1 MDNVRIRLITEAD
14 SGELYQLIVDNRN
27 NLEKWI
33 EWIRDIHNEDEM
45 HTYIQKIIHTERKE
59 ATITFVILL
68 NEKVIGMAD
77 ISDISPDGKMGEVGL
92 WLSEEYQGKGIA
104 GAVISEIEKYSKSK
118 TKINT
123 LKMLIKA
130 NNVNS
135 LKMAHK
141 LGYQEVEKLT
151 SWKNGE
157 VKWIVLCK
165 KIIKKLK
172 CQI

>member
-1 MDNVRIRLITEAD
+1 MQLAYFLHKKGEIQVDNVRIKLITEAD

-33 EWIRDIHNEDEM
+33 EWIRDIHNEAEM

-77 ISDISPDGKMGEVGL
+77 ISDISPDGKIGEV
-92 WLSEEYQGKGIA
+92 
-104 GAVISEIEKYSKSK
+104 EKYSKSK

-157 VKWIVLCK
+157 VKWIVCAK
-165 KIIKKLK
+165 KF
-172 CQI
+172 

>member
-45 HTYIQKIIHTERKE
+45 HTYIQKIIYTERKE

-77 ISDISPDGKMGEVGL
+77 IS
-92 WLSEEYQGKGIA
+92 LSLIH
-104 GAVISEIEKYSKSK
+104 ISEPTRPY
-118 TKINT
+118 
-123 LKMLIKA
+123 
-130 NNVNS
+130 
-135 LKMAHK
+135 
-141 LGYQEVEKLT
+141 
-151 SWKNGE
+151 
-157 VKWIVLCK
+157 
-165 KIIKKLK
+165 
-172 CQI
+172 

>member
-59 ATITFVILL
+59 VTITFVILL

-77 ISDISPDGKMGEVGL
+77 ISDISPDGKIGEVGL

-104 GAVISEIEKYSKSK
+104 GTVISEIEKYSKSK

-123 LKMLIKA
+123 LNMLIKSHS
-130 NNVNS
+130 VNS

-157 VKWIVLCK
+157 VKWIVCAK
-165 KIIKKLK
+165 KF
-172 CQI
+172 

>member
-59 ATITFVILL
+59 VTITFVILL

-77 ISDISPDGKMGEVGL
+77 ISDISPDGKIGEVGL

-104 GAVISEIEKYSKSK
+104 GTVIS
-118 TKINT
+118 
-123 LKMLIKA
+123 
-130 NNVNS
+130 
-135 LKMAHK
+135 
-141 LGYQEVEKLT
+141 
-151 SWKNGE
+151 
-157 VKWIVLCK
+157 
-165 KIIKKLK
+165 
-172 CQI
+172 

>member
-1 MDNVRIRLITEAD
+1 MDW
-14 SGELYQLIVDNRN
+14 VDKRYSQ
-27 NLEKWI
+27 WR
-33 EWIRDIHNEDEM
+33 WDA
-45 HTYIQKIIHTERKE
+45 YIYSKNYPH
-59 ATITFVILL
+59 
-68 NEKVIGMAD
+68 
-77 ISDISPDGKMGEVGL
+77 
-92 WLSEEYQGKGIA
+92 QGKGIA

-157 VKWIVLCK
+157 VKWIVCAK
-165 KIIKKLK
+165 KF
-172 CQI
+172 